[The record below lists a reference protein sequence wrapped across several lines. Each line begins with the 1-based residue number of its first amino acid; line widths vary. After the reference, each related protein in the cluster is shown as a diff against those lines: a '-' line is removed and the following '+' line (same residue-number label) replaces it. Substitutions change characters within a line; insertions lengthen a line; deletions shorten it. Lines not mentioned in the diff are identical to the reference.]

1 MTKYLLELK
10 EERVYFDSPFE
21 ATVVHHGGRRMA
33 QEQEAADRFF
43 LQQLIIK
50 TAQGNPQADL
60 VWMIPQED
68 SSREIPGCVSWQ
80 LKLASMCTHTH
91 IGFKL

>member
-21 ATVVHHGGRRMA
+21 ATVVHHGGGRMA
-33 QEQEAADRFF
+33 QEQEAADRIF

-50 TAQGNPQADL
+50 TA
-60 VWMIPQED
+60 
-68 SSREIPGCVSWQ
+68 
-80 LKLASMCTHTH
+80 
-91 IGFKL
+91 